1 MSDPLPF
8 RPLGKFDWPS
18 TTVNR
23 GIDLAL
29 SQFRKKLNR
38 SDKDAGIDPE
48 TLSRAPVD
56 LLARVCE
63 PPAHFPL
70 LAELDGTLNDWL
82 GEADAPERVQTIIL
96 PPCDREDLLGEW
108 ARAHELQIFDTDRA
122 ITELDALDD
131 PAAAPLV
138 IPKLERRFLRTRDGL
153 HEVRQLLD
161 RLSLM
166 ERRIILGCNS
176 WAWQFLRKSCEIDL
190 IFATP
195 ITFQAFDKN
204 RLRSWLGTLALDSAD
219 DAKLCF
225 RSTSSGQ
232 DVFGNGEG
240 EAEVSAFM
248 TELAKASIGVPWVAW
263 HLWKDSLHIATPVDD
278 NGDEDEKTNPT
289 QSAQPETDTRDTI
302 WVKDIRPP
310 SVPSRTDQNAL
321 LVLHALLIHGG
332 LTQDQIVQ
340 TVPLVTYTHVLAS
353 LKRSG
358 LIDQTGELYR
368 CRPAAYPVIRGG
380 LKDSGYPVDIL

>member
-8 RPLGKFDWPS
+8 RSLGKFDWPS
-18 TTVNR
+18 TAVNR

-29 SQFRKKLNR
+29 SQLRKKLNR
-38 SDKDAGIDPE
+38 SDKDAGIDPD
-48 TLSRAPVD
+48 TLSPAPVD

-70 LAELDGTLNDWL
+70 LAELDATLNDWL
-82 GEADAPERVQTIIL
+82 ADTDASERVQTIIL
-96 PPCDREDLLGEW
+96 PPCDREDLLGQW

-122 ITELDALDD
+122 MTELDALDD
-131 PAAAPLV
+131 PAATPLI
-138 IPKLERRFLRTRDGL
+138 IPKLEQRFLRTRGGL
-153 HEVRQLLD
+153 HEVRHLLD
-161 RLSLM
+161 RLSMM

-195 ITFQAFDKN
+195 LTFQAFDKK

-219 DAKLCF
+219 DANLCF
-225 RSTSSGQ
+225 RSASSGQ

-240 EAEVSAFM
+240 ETEVSAFM

-263 HLWKDSLHIATPVDD
+263 HLWKDSLHIAPPV
-278 NGDEDEKTNPT
+278 NEDESENPI
-289 QSAQPETDTRDTI
+289 QSVKAEHDTRDTI
-302 WVKDIRPP
+302 WVTDIRPP
-310 SVPSRTDQNAL
+310 SVPSRNDQNAL

-368 CRPAAYPVIRGG
+368 CRPAAYPVIRDG